1 MFPFG
6 PMPHSPYAGQAKQG
20 PRTAKPPMK
29 RVPDWDVLQIRE
41 TIRQAA
47 YELARSGVC
56 DGWQDVWRALRAR
69 FTVAQLTT
77 IFENPLCRLDV
88 DQRCYCA
95 RNPGKDDSALTAR
108 LPVIRRDMCEKNG
121 TSIPTAVHRQPQR
134 AGRLAGQIRA
144 LLADGSERTAMQ
156 IAQQLGTS
164 RNEVLVAVRAML
176 ADGALQVTRHVCA
189 SHRGR
194 GARVFACAGTAARKK
209 HDEGGLYAPWP
220 QADPVVTTAI
230 DAIARHR

>member
-1 MFPFG
+1 
-6 PMPHSPYAGQAKQG
+6 
-20 PRTAKPPMK
+20 MK
-29 RVPDWDVLQIRE
+29 RVPDWDILQTRE

-69 FTVAQLTT
+69 FTVDQLTT

-88 DQRCYCA
+88 DQRCYRA
-95 RNPGKDDSALTAR
+95 RNPGKHDSGLTACSP
-108 LPVIRRDMCEKNG
+108 LIRRDTSEKSA
-121 TSIPTAVHRQPQR
+121 TLLPHAVDRQPQR
-134 AGRLAGQIRA
+134 TERLAGQIKA
-144 LLADGSERTAMQ
+144 LLTDGGERTAMQ

-194 GARVFACAGTAARKK
+194 GARVFACTGTAVREK
-209 HDEGGLYAPWP
+209 HEERGLYAPWP

>member
-1 MFPFG
+1 
-6 PMPHSPYAGQAKQG
+6 MPA
-20 PRTAKPPMK
+20 MK
-29 RVPDWDVLQIRE
+29 RVPDWDILQTRE

-47 YELARSGVC
+47 YELARGGVC

-69 FTVAQLTT
+69 FTVDQLTT

-88 DQRCYCA
+88 DRRCYCA
-95 RNPGKDDSALTAR
+95 RNPGKHDSEPSAR
-108 LPVIRRDMCEKNG
+108 SPAIRRDMREKNR
-121 TSIPTAVHRQPQR
+121 TLIPPAVDRQPQR
-134 AGRLAGQIRA
+134 TGRLARRIKA
-144 LLADGSERTAMQ
+144 LLDDGSERTAMQ

-176 ADGALQVTRHVCA
+176 ADGALQVTRHVSA

-209 HDEGGLYAPWP
+209 REERGLYAPWP
-220 QADPVVTTAI
+220 QADTVLTTAI